1 MANINTM
8 SVQQRANENNA
19 YAREALGAQI
29 ANAQLS
35 DSIQKNTGGSQSRKA
50 QYDISKKTERELKR
64 FMGQSGIDPYD
75 NTPGGTKVPKDK
87 LMSLTNGA
95 YTSQLLEKILKASDN
110 SAFQNTTLKFQE
122 QTLSYMQ
129 SMSADIKLIAD
140 NFRDKGQGE
149 QQDEDNGLEMEV
161 SGLAKALSEVNI
173 EGIAKEIGKSIY
185 SKMDSSGYGDL
196 VKTMYQSM
204 KDAIQGGEFSTMVK
218 GMIQNT
224 MLKQLPQELQHNIE
238 EFRNDPVKLMQ
249 MQLNKLAT
257 SDNRALRDIFGS
269 MYKGMKPDLSPQE
282 KKIDMSAKALF
293 DNKFYTSVTKIIPE
307 QLYKI
312 VAALEGKEQM
322 IFDWDKQ
329 DYISESEEV
338 ARRLKARGGTSPEEI
353 MERAMNVYDYMFEQA
368 ANNKSFNAS
377 SVFQMD
383 GDKIK
388 RDNKRQIQF
397 KSARIK
403 EIITK
408 MTTSKLMPEQ
418 FATASPFI
426 IMDYIGIDRNKKDA
440 GLYMADIQ
448 DIQLMFRM
456 SGFEDNQEAMT
467 DIVDLKTSIHN
478 ANKVS
483 GNGMIDRSTQALMEQ
498 IMTSSNMSVKTKD
511 RLLNMINR
519 QGIHSWGAGGTGGN
533 FAGAGGNGRPST
545 GDGYVRANNIDNS
558 MSMNTDFNTIMEM
571 IRNYNDNPENLDPR
585 DMDKT
590 NDYINKVLNSSRTKF
605 KPDDLKPQSK
615 LAEFKDK
622 IESMSQRGALS
633 PEDYAKLKAVTNPG
647 ALNANEQKIFDNAT
661 KKIELASQLYKTLTD
676 AGLTAPSMA
685 AKLGITLKSA
695 KDKGYISSPIDL
707 MKVIREDGSID
718 TKALVRYNMQYLDPD
733 SEEWKYVQKQA
744 RTNTTGIL
752 GRGTLSK
759 QLSGT
764 LSSIFGD
771 PKIANKAGIAIG
783 SAAGLGV
790 AKILKDQGIVT
801 NPKFGWLLGAVGGS
815 LMTMQ
820 RTRNFV
826 NDVFGPDGDI
836 KGSNGYTNKEIF
848 MAKAMSQYLP
858 AIGVGGK
865 AATMIMKGM
874 SAFGPFGKAMGLIAG
889 PILGYGIGMATAAVA
904 PRFGDWLFK
913 ERDEDSKLGKF
924 AKVLKEIP
932 FVKRFFNLADERN
945 DTEVR
950 VDAVKKLASFYRGKA
965 AEMRAKGKNDEA
977 ERYKKLADDIENH
990 ADDMERSAQRLRK
1003 EERKSDPNEE
1013 IIKGETDTI
1022 NKHWEEI
1029 DNIIKATGNQQDQ
1042 EDFNRFVNE
1051 EEDARTETNRRSGA
1065 AKQKYNRTDPEEMEK
1080 LQEKLSQIW
1089 EADDDRRESMR
1100 RLISGEDDLASTE
1113 IKDDKLRKEFESIV
1127 YLQSKGE
1134 DVGGRY
1140 RKWLRLLKQKEPDT
1154 YELLVDRMESGSKAA
1169 RLKDQLLQDIMN
1181 DIKGKNPNITDIELR
1196 QQAANRLQMALNNQ
1210 GLVRGISSGSK
1221 NLFGNLTARLMGR
1234 MNGVDEDD
1242 YANAEDEMSV
1252 FTNYGFN
1259 TYSHGDESKLNRTKQ
1274 EQRRVDAYKF
1284 MLNNYNRGMTPD
1296 EIQKYWRAKYGNKI
1310 GDLSEKEIRRI
1321 ISKGSTSNRL
1331 TPQNRDDEIL
1341 QMAEE
1346 YTGNNKKSSINR
1358 YWREV
1363 YGHDDNLTSKE
1374 MTFFMQLYS
1383 DMNDG
1388 KGGRGTDLIK
1398 MSQLSKK
1405 HFKSGE
1411 SLSVAG
1417 CSVVAI
1423 TNALIY
1429 MGIDAPEPDTLIGI
1443 ANRYLTK
1450 DGGIT
1455 SDFFLEVSKNLNI
1468 TATIYN
1474 NKDNKFTVD
1483 VFKNFKPGKN
1493 FGLIL
1498 LLKNQFNAGYHYV
1511 TVKSIT
1517 GRKLYI
1523 DDPEQR
1529 GIQEVTAAEIVSR
1542 LVEIITFKAEV
1553 EQESLTE
1560 EISTTDI
1567 VGSAASATSHTGI
1580 KGAIMSKLQNSLK
1593 DMSIALPTVPFGT
1606 GAGNI
1611 SNTGGSIV
1619 GSIIEALKNAVFNV
1633 RVVDDLTL
1641 PLKMGDKDAALAISR
1656 LQMAQELPQGV
1667 KRYASFIKKGMQ
1679 NKDIQHEFEQQDL
1692 VQEAILN
1699 GGLVAGGSSGAGGRG
1714 TGQAEIG
1721 QPQRGSG
1728 FWGSVKDLVTG
1739 GNPAKPGGSK
1749 WRRIFDSG
1757 KNLVTGGLTAIG
1769 NLAGSAIPV
1778 ATGLALGKLVKDV
1791 AVDKGGS
1798 AIRNLF
1804 HNYGEED
1811 EQVVDENGN
1820 QIKRGN
1826 WRDISGSV
1834 RNLKDVASLTKGAI
1848 AAQGLVGA
1856 GVKTATNAMKG
1867 SKFKVIKKVGETL
1880 ASDSGSL
1887 SWITKAINKAFIE
1900 VPAWIT
1906 SHIIENPKIAS
1917 IVGGSGI
1924 LKDAVDSISGFI
1936 VKACNGL
1943 KEKVGKKLATKA
1955 ASLLGKKGGGGLL
1968 RKLINKMPGGALMM
1982 AMIQMPIAAY
1992 TGWRHAGQY
2001 LDRDNARVNVVD
2013 KLKVMFAKI
2022 CYDCLPDIIMGTLTA
2037 ANPVMG
2043 LVTDAGLA
2051 IIRMVWT
2058 WDDCLKFFGL
2068 KKAGQEEKDAA
2079 LVAYD
2084 ALSKLEKDGKVPE
2097 GYKDTV
2103 LASKAGKSTAKYEG
2117 FRSTAYHD
2125 TEGKLTIGY
2134 GFNLDSGRFKQEDVD
2149 RWLREGITKEEADQ
2163 VLKQELERTRAQL
2176 EKYEWFQKM
2185 DKVRQDAIVDMTYN
2199 MGIGWLDKFK
2209 NARAAL
2215 EKGDFDTASAEIL
2228 NSNYAHQ
2235 VGQRAVDNANR
2246 IKYGSMGTD
2255 DISISQINTMNADDI
2270 IGLNSDS
2277 RYEEW
2282 TKGKSAGY
2290 ADPVKSPYITSVF
2303 GDRSMY
2309 NGRLSSPHKGI
2320 DLYGKRGD
2328 NIYAIDDGEVVG
2340 LDPAYGTISIKHADG
2355 TISKYTHCSA
2365 WYARMGE
2372 KVKKGQVI
2380 AAVGGTGP
2388 GGVNDYKDHL
2398 HFSFL
2403 NAAGKN
2409 EDPLLRLGLD
2419 PNRMKLNTKTGPENI
2434 KYVTQNPW
2442 INKISK
2448 SIVDKATKEESKKPD
2463 TKPENKEAGG
2473 PPANIDRNPT
2483 NGTTTIINRDKDLE
2497 RLVYSLNA
2505 KFDTMIQLLS
2515 KLVNI
2520 SAENA
2525 NNMMSEALGPA
2536 RI

>member
-368 ANNKSFNAS
+368 ASNKSFNAS

-990 ADDMERSAQRLRK
+990 ADDMERAAQRLRK

-1013 IIKGETDTI
+1013 IIKGETGTI

-1029 DNIIKATGNQQDQ
+1029 DKIIKATGNQQDQ
-1042 EDFNRFVNE
+1042 EGFNRFVNE

-1113 IKDDKLRKEFESIV
+1113 IKDDKLKKEFESIV

-1134 DVGGRY
+1134 DVRDRY
-1140 RKWLRLLKQKEPDT
+1140 KKWLRILKHKEPDT

-1252 FTNYGFN
+1252 FTNYGFDVDDIVTPHRSVTTSGSVN
-1259 TYSHGDESKLNRTKQ
+1259 SGSAIVGSNYSSGRKGNSSGSARK
-1274 EQRRVDAYKF
+1274 YK
-1284 MLNNYNRGMTPD
+1284 
-1296 EIQKYWRAKYGNKI
+1296 
-1310 GDLSEKEIRRI
+1310 
-1321 ISKGSTSNRL
+1321 
-1331 TPQNRDDEIL
+1331 
-1341 QMAEE
+1341 
-1346 YTGNNKKSSINR
+1346 
-1358 YWREV
+1358 
-1363 YGHDDNLTSKE
+1363 
-1374 MTFFMQLYS
+1374 
-1383 DMNDG
+1383 G

-1429 MGIDAPEPDTLIGI
+1429 MGIDAPEPDTLIGV

-1560 EISTTDI
+1560 ETSTTDI

-1619 GSIIEALKNAVFNV
+1619 GSIIEALKNAVFDV

-1714 TGQAEIG
+1714 TGQVEIG

-1728 FWGSVKDLVTG
+1728 FWGSVKDLITG

-1820 QIKRGN
+1820 QIRRGN

-1834 RNLKDVASLTKGAI
+1834 RNLKDVASLAKGAI
-1848 AAQGLVGA
+1848 TAQGLVGA

-1924 LKDAVDSISGFI
+1924 LKEAVDSISSSVVNF
-1936 VKACNGL
+1936 CNSIR
-1943 KEKVGKKLATKA
+1943 EKIGKQLGAKIA
-1955 ASLLGKKGGGGLL
+1955 AKLGKKGGGGIL
-1968 RKLINKMPGGALMM
+1968 RKLANKMPGGSLMM
-1982 AMIQMPIAAY
+1982 ALIQMPIAGF
-1992 TGWRHAGQY
+1992 TGWNHAGQY
-2001 LDRDNARVNVVD
+2001 LDKDNARVSIFE
-2013 KLKVMFAKI
+2013 KIKVTVAKI
-2022 CYDCLPDIIMGTLTA
+2022 MYDCLPDIIWGCITA
-2037 ANPVMG
+2037 TNPVMG
-2043 LVTDAGLA
+2043 VAGDVCLA
-2051 IIRMVWT
+2051 LIRMVIT
-2058 WDDCLKFFGL
+2058 WDDCLKYLGL

-2125 TEGKLTIGY
+2125 SEGKLTIGY

>member
-368 ANNKSFNAS
+368 ANNKSFDAS

-383 GDKIK
+383 GNKIK

-498 IMTSSNMSVKTKD
+498 IMTSFNMSVKTKD

-519 QGIHSWGAGGTGGN
+519 QGIHSWGTGGTGGN

-605 KPDDLKPQSK
+605 KPDDFKPQSK

-759 QLSGT
+759 QISGT

-990 ADDMERSAQRLRK
+990 ADDMERAAQRLRK

-1013 IIKGETDTI
+1013 IIKGETDAI
-1022 NKHWEEI
+1022 NDHWAEI
-1029 DNIIKATGNQQDQ
+1029 DKIIKATGNQQDQ
-1042 EDFNRFVNE
+1042 EDFNRFLNE

-1113 IKDDKLRKEFESIV
+1113 IKDDKLKKEFESIV

-1134 DVGGRY
+1134 DVRDRY
-1140 RKWLRLLKQKEPDT
+1140 KKWLRILKHKEPDT

-1181 DIKGKNPNITDIELR
+1181 DIKSKNPNITDIELR

-1221 NLFGNLTARLMGR
+1221 TLFGNLTAKLMGR
-1234 MNGVDEDD
+1234 INGVDEDD

-1252 FTNYGFN
+1252 FTNYGFDVDDIVTPHRSVTTSGSVN
-1259 TYSHGDESKLNRTKQ
+1259 SGSAIVGSNYSRGRKGNSSGSARK
-1274 EQRRVDAYKF
+1274 YK
-1284 MLNNYNRGMTPD
+1284 G
-1296 EIQKYWRAKYGNKI
+1296 KY
-1310 GDLSEKEIRRI
+1310 
-1321 ISKGSTSNRL
+1321 
-1331 TPQNRDDEIL
+1331 
-1341 QMAEE
+1341 
-1346 YTGNNKKSSINR
+1346 
-1358 YWREV
+1358 
-1363 YGHDDNLTSKE
+1363 
-1374 MTFFMQLYS
+1374 
-1383 DMNDG
+1383 DG

-1417 CSVVAI
+1417 CSIVAI

-1429 MGIDAPEPDTLIGI
+1429 MGIDAPEPDTLIGV

-1511 TVKSIT
+1511 AVKSIT

-1529 GIQEVTAAEIVSR
+1529 GVQEVTAAEIVSR
-1542 LVEIITFKAEV
+1542 LVEIITFKAAV

-1560 EISTTDI
+1560 ETSTTDI

-1656 LQMAQELPQGV
+1656 LQMTQELPQGV

-1714 TGQAEIG
+1714 TGQVEIG

-1769 NLAGSAIPV
+1769 NLAGSAVPV
-1778 ATGLALGKLVKDV
+1778 ATGLSLGKLVKDV
-1791 AVDKGGS
+1791 TVDKGGS

-1811 EQVVDENGN
+1811 KQVVDENGN

-1834 RNLKDVASLTKGAI
+1834 RNLKDVASLAKGAI

-1867 SKFKVIKKVGETL
+1867 SKFKIVKKVGETL

-1906 SHIIENPKIAS
+1906 SHILENPKIAS

-1924 LKDAVDSISGFI
+1924 LKEAVDSISGFI

-1955 ASLLGKKGGGGLL
+1955 ASLLGEKGGGGLL
-1968 RKLINKMPGGALMM
+1968 RKLVNKMPGGALMM

-2001 LDRDNARVNVVD
+2001 LDRDNAKVNVVD

-2497 RLVYSLNA
+2497 RLVHSLNA

>member
-19 YAREALGAQI
+19 YAREALGVQI

-533 FAGAGGNGRPST
+533 FAGAGGNGRLST

-605 KPDDLKPQSK
+605 KPDDFTPQSK
-615 LAEFKDK
+615 LAEFRDK

-752 GRGTLSK
+752 GRGTLTK

-990 ADDMERSAQRLRK
+990 ADDMERAAQRLRK

-1029 DNIIKATGNQQDQ
+1029 DKIIKATGNQQDQ

-1210 GLVRGISSGSK
+1210 GFARGISSGSK
-1221 NLFGNLTARLMGR
+1221 NLFGNLTAKLMGR
-1234 MNGVDEDD
+1234 INGVDEDD

-1296 EIQKYWRAKYGNKI
+1296 EIQRYWKAKYGNKI

-1346 YTGNNKKSSINR
+1346 YTGSNKKSSINR

-1363 YGHDDNLTSKE
+1363 YGHDDDLTSKE

-1429 MGIDAPEPDTLIGI
+1429 MGIDAPEPDTLIGV

-1455 SDFFLEVSKNLNI
+1455 SDFFLEVSKNLNV

-1560 EISTTDI
+1560 ETSTTDI
-1567 VGSAASATSHTGI
+1567 VGNAASATSHTGI

-1606 GAGNI
+1606 GAAGVN
-1611 SNTGGSIV
+1611 NAGAGLV

-1769 NLAGSAIPV
+1769 NLAGSAVPV

-1820 QIKRGN
+1820 QIRRGN

-1834 RNLKDVASLTKGAI
+1834 RNLKDVASLAKGAI

-2277 RYEEW
+2277 RYKEW

-2497 RLVYSLNA
+2497 RLVLSLNA

>member
-368 ANNKSFNAS
+368 ANNKSFDAS

-519 QGIHSWGAGGTGGN
+519 QGIHSWGTGGTGGN

-605 KPDDLKPQSK
+605 KPDDFKPQSK

-990 ADDMERSAQRLRK
+990 ADDMERAAQRLRK

-1013 IIKGETDTI
+1013 IIKGETGTI

-1029 DNIIKATGNQQDQ
+1029 DKIIKATGNQQDQ
-1042 EDFNRFVNE
+1042 EDFNRFLNE

-1065 AKQKYNRTDPEEMEK
+1065 AKQKYNRTDPEEIEK

-1113 IKDDKLRKEFESIV
+1113 IKDDKLKKEFESIV

-1134 DVGGRY
+1134 DVRDRY
-1140 RKWLRLLKQKEPDT
+1140 KKWLRILKHKEPDT

-1210 GLVRGISSGSK
+1210 GFARGISSGSK
-1221 NLFGNLTARLMGR
+1221 NLFGNLTAKLMGR

-1252 FTNYGFN
+1252 FTNYGFDVDDIVTPHRSVTTSGSVN
-1259 TYSHGDESKLNRTKQ
+1259 FGSAIVGSNYSSGRKGNSSGSARK
-1274 EQRRVDAYKF
+1274 YK
-1284 MLNNYNRGMTPD
+1284 
-1296 EIQKYWRAKYGNKI
+1296 
-1310 GDLSEKEIRRI
+1310 
-1321 ISKGSTSNRL
+1321 
-1331 TPQNRDDEIL
+1331 
-1341 QMAEE
+1341 EE
-1346 YTGNNKKSSINR
+1346 Y
-1358 YWREV
+1358 
-1363 YGHDDNLTSKE
+1363 
-1374 MTFFMQLYS
+1374 
-1383 DMNDG
+1383 DG

-1429 MGIDAPEPDTLIGI
+1429 MGIDAPEPDTLIGV

-1560 EISTTDI
+1560 EVSTTNI
-1567 VGSAASATSHTGI
+1567 VGSAASATSHTGV
-1580 KGAIMSKLQNSLK
+1580 KGAIMTKLQNSLK
-1593 DMSIALPTVPFGT
+1593 DMNIALPTVPFGT
-1606 GAGNI
+1606 GAAGVN
-1611 SNTGGSIV
+1611 NAGAGLV

-1656 LQMAQELPQGV
+1656 LQMTQELPQGV

-1679 NKDIQHEFEQQDL
+1679 NKDVQHEFEQQDL

-1714 TGQAEIG
+1714 TGQVEIG

-1728 FWGSVKDLVTG
+1728 FWGSVKDLITG

-1834 RNLKDVASLTKGAI
+1834 RNLKDVASLAKGAI
-1848 AAQGLVGA
+1848 TAQGLVGA

-1924 LKDAVDSISGFI
+1924 LKEAVDSISGFI

-1982 AMIQMPIAAY
+1982 AMIQMPVAAY

-2103 LASKAGKSTAKYEG
+2103 LASKAGKSTAKYEE

-2497 RLVYSLNA
+2497 RLVLSLNA

>member
-35 DSIQKNTGGSQSRKA
+35 NSIQKNTGGSQSRKA

-368 ANNKSFNAS
+368 ANNKSFDAS
-377 SVFQMD
+377 SIFQMD

-456 SGFEDNQEAMT
+456 SGFEDNQEAMS

-511 RLLNMINR
+511 KLLNMINR

-533 FAGAGGNGRPST
+533 FAGAGGNGQPST

-558 MSMNTDFNTIMEM
+558 MSMNTDFNAIMEM

-605 KPDDLKPQSK
+605 KPDDFKPQSK
-615 LAEFKDK
+615 IAEFRDK

-647 ALNANEQKIFDNAT
+647 ALNTNEQKIFDNAT

-695 KDKGYISSPIDL
+695 KDKGYISSPVDL

-990 ADDMERSAQRLRK
+990 ADDMERAAQRLRK

-1013 IIKGETDTI
+1013 IIKGETDAI
-1022 NKHWEEI
+1022 NKHWAEI
-1029 DNIIKATGNQQDQ
+1029 DKIIKDTGNQQDQ

-1113 IKDDKLRKEFESIV
+1113 IKDDKLKKEFESIV

-1134 DVGGRY
+1134 DVRDRY
-1140 RKWLRLLKQKEPDT
+1140 KNWLRVLKHKEPDT

-1252 FTNYGFN
+1252 FTNYGLDVEEIVTPHRSVTTSGSVN
-1259 TYSHGDESKLNRTKQ
+1259 SGSAIVGSNYSSGRKGNSRGSARKYNGK
-1274 EQRRVDAYKF
+1274 YK
-1284 MLNNYNRGMTPD
+1284 
-1296 EIQKYWRAKYGNKI
+1296 
-1310 GDLSEKEIRRI
+1310 
-1321 ISKGSTSNRL
+1321 
-1331 TPQNRDDEIL
+1331 
-1341 QMAEE
+1341 
-1346 YTGNNKKSSINR
+1346 
-1358 YWREV
+1358 
-1363 YGHDDNLTSKE
+1363 
-1374 MTFFMQLYS
+1374 
-1383 DMNDG
+1383 G

-1542 LVEIITFKAEV
+1542 LVEIIAFKAEV

-1560 EISTTDI
+1560 EVSTTDI
-1567 VGSAASATSHTGI
+1567 VGSASSATSHAGI

-1593 DMSIALPTVPFGT
+1593 DMNIALPTVPFGT
-1606 GAGNI
+1606 GAAGIN
-1611 SNTGGSIV
+1611 NAGVGLV

-1721 QPQRGSG
+1721 QPQRGEG

-1834 RNLKDVASLTKGAI
+1834 RNLKDVASLAKGAI
-1848 AAQGLVGA
+1848 TAQGLVGA

-1867 SKFKVIKKVGETL
+1867 SKFKIVKKVGETL

-1924 LKDAVDSISGFI
+1924 LKDAVDSITGFI
-1936 VKACNGL
+1936 INACNGL

-1968 RKLINKMPGGALMM
+1968 RKLVNKMPGGALMM

-2001 LDRDNARVNVVD
+2001 LDKDNAKISVVE

-2043 LVTDAGLA
+2043 VVTDAGLA

-2473 PPANIDRNPT
+2473 PPANIDRNPA

-2497 RLVYSLNA
+2497 RLVHSLNA